1 MVGKPKDVPS
11 GEAMNPLD
19 RWQSLDARVVAL
31 YQQGWYAEAV
41 NLAEESLKFAEE
53 SFGPDHV
60 NVAES
65 LHKLALIYC
74 AQGKEVEAAM
84 VDQRLLNGGE
94 EAKTSAYPPSARSLH
109 RLVLTQLAKQKY
121 ASAHVLLKRA
131 LAVKKASLGETHP
144 DVLQILGTIAD
155 LTHATGRVAES
166 SGPLSPRGRQPRAQ
180 NAVAGG
186 GNAIKP
192 REKSIGLHS
201 PKREYARCTGHF
213 VAELSKAGM
222 SGTVRG
228 VTENIGQSGAFIKIR
243 EWRAFKA
250 QDEVGVAIYL
260 PSIFSDESAIVQ
272 MEGRGSVT
280 RVDEEH
286 EGVAVEFR
294 DAFRHFKRREE
305 VQIPGKVRYRKLAH
319 YLPVLETTPL
329 DAFQEKFP
337 RGFLIERFETIFDKD
352 VIFQFSTRQFT
363 DEDFDSQVNQ
373 SGNDMHI
380 LEARVIEVNKR
391 KSDSDEYIITIGR
404 ASSND
409 IVLYNKVVSKSHA
422 FLYFPPDARI
432 AYIADVGSTN
442 CTFLNDQKLTP
453 YEIYP
458 LAENDEVSFGP
469 QTKVIYL
476 SPAGFYQLLGNVKGT
491 NPLHPDEAQSAGH
504 GTDT

>member
-1 MVGKPKDVPS
+1 
-11 GEAMNPLD
+11 MNPLD

-41 NLAEESLKFAEE
+41 NLAEEGLKFAEE

-74 AQGKEVEAAM
+74 AQGREVEAAM
-84 VDQRLLNGGE
+84 VEQRLLNGGE
-94 EAKTSAYPPSARSLH
+94 EAKPLAYPPSARSLH
-109 RLVLTQLAKQKY
+109 RLVLAQLAKHKY
-121 ASAHVLLKRA
+121 ALAHVLLKRA

-155 LTHATGRVAES
+155 LNHATGRGAES
-166 SGPLSPRGRQPRAQ
+166 SSPLSTRARQRAEG
-180 NAVAGG
+180 AVAGG

-192 REKSIGLHS
+192 RERSIGPHS
-201 PKREYARCTGHF
+201 SKREYARCTGHF

-222 SGTVRG
+222 SGTLRG

-243 EWRAFKA
+243 EWRSFKA

-260 PSIFSDESAIVQ
+260 PSIFSDEDAMVQ

-305 VQIPGKVRYRKLAH
+305 AQVPGKVRYRKLAH
-319 YLPVLETTPL
+319 YLPALETTPL
-329 DAFQEKFP
+329 DAFKERFP

-363 DEDFDSQVNQ
+363 HEDFDLHVNQ

-380 LEARVIEVNKR
+380 LEARVIEINKR
-391 KSDSDEYIITIGR
+391 KSDSEEHIITIGR

-409 IVLYNKVVSKSHA
+409 IVLYNKIVSKSHA
-422 FLYFPPDARI
+422 FLYFPPDAKT

-476 SPAGFYQLLGNVKGT
+476 SPAAFYQLLANVKGA
-491 NPLHPDEAQSAGH
+491 NPLRPDEAQPAGQ